1 MRTRPCNEPA
11 SAPRAAP
18 MTLERL
24 PRELCGVVF
33 SHLRPADMVVL
44 SMCSRRRCDAFL
56 DDLYW
61 KPRYLAVFPRPR
73 ISPSASYHLWQNMY
87 KKRWRERRRA
97 RRIEGDT
104 CAMGL
109 RLGNMLG
116 SYAPREMSPPTTA
129 ASWMAE
135 TPDGA
140 NGLSRLS
147 REVELWE
154 EDEEDDRLLIRGPP
168 APRHGLVTVRD
179 SAHTSRPIRYFV
191 EAHADIGPDR
201 GEMDVSLRLSDES
214 DITCIRVHTS
224 EGVLHDPERPE
235 VGRRRI
241 RVGSPVSELLQ
252 AYGLGA
258 DDVTY
263 LPSDRFGPTFVLRG
277 VQGLRF
283 GVAGEIEYD
292 EDGNH
297 EKDKL
302 LGERLVSIAVQR
314 GNVHDVLLSMLGY

>member
-1 MRTRPCNEPA
+1 
-11 SAPRAAP
+11 
-18 MTLERL
+18 
-24 PRELCGVVF
+24 
-33 SHLRPADMVVL
+33 MVVL
-44 SMCSRRRCDAFL
+44 SLCSRGRYDAPL

-73 ISPSASYHLWQNMY
+73 ISPSVSHHLWQNMY
-87 KKRWRERRRA
+87 KKRWRERRWA

-135 TPDGA
+135 TPEGA
-140 NGLSRLS
+140 IGLSRLW
-147 REVELWE
+147 REVELWV
-154 EDEEDDRLLIRGPP
+154 EDEEDDNLLIRGPP

-191 EAHADIGPDR
+191 EAYADIGPDS
-201 GEMDVSLRLSDES
+201 GQMDVSLWLSDES
-214 DITCIRVHTS
+214 DIFCIRVHTS
-224 EGVLHDPERPE
+224 EGVLHDPDRPE

-241 RVGSPVSELLQ
+241 RVGSTVSELLH
-252 AYGLGA
+252 AYGLGT
-258 DDVTY
+258 DDVIY
-263 LPSDRFGPTFVLRG
+263 LPSDRFGPIFVLRG
-277 VQGLRF
+277 VRGLRF

-297 EKDKL
+297 KKDNL

-314 GNVHDVLLSMLGY
+314 GNVHDVLLSMLEETW

>member
-1 MRTRPCNEPA
+1 
-11 SAPRAAP
+11 
-18 MTLERL
+18 
-24 PRELCGVVF
+24 
-33 SHLRPADMVVL
+33 MVVL
-44 SMCSRRRCDAFL
+44 SMCSRGRCDAPL

-191 EAHADIGPDR
+191 ESTCRYWARPRRDGRI
-201 GEMDVSLRLSDES
+201 LWLSDES

-241 RVGSPVSELLQ
+241 RVGSTFSELLQ

-258 DDVTY
+258 DDVIY

-314 GNVHDVLLSMLGY
+314 GNVHDVLLSMLGH

>member
-1 MRTRPCNEPA
+1 
-11 SAPRAAP
+11 
-18 MTLERL
+18 
-24 PRELCGVVF
+24 
-33 SHLRPADMVVL
+33 
-44 SMCSRRRCDAFL
+44 
-56 DDLYW
+56 
-61 KPRYLAVFPRPR
+61 
-73 ISPSASYHLWQNMY
+73 
-87 KKRWRERRRA
+87 
-97 RRIEGDT
+97 
-104 CAMGL
+104 MGL

-154 EDEEDDRLLIRGPP
+154 EDEDDDNLLILGPP
-168 APRHGLVTVRD
+168 GPRHGLMTVRD
-179 SAHTSRPIRYFV
+179 SGHTSRPIRYFV

-201 GEMDVSLRLSDES
+201 GEMDVSLWLSDES
-214 DITCIRVHTS
+214 DIFCIRVHTS
-224 EGVLHDPERPE
+224 DGVLHDPDRPE
-235 VGRRRI
+235 VGRRRV
-241 RVGSPVSELLQ
+241 RVGSTVSELLQ

-258 DDVTY
+258 DDVKY
-263 LPSDRFGPTFVLRG
+263 LPSDRFGPLFVLRG
-277 VQGLRF
+277 VHGLRF

-297 EKDKL
+297 EKDRL

-314 GNVHDVLLSMLGY
+314 GNVHDVLLSMLGH

>member
-1 MRTRPCNEPA
+1 
-11 SAPRAAP
+11 
-18 MTLERL
+18 
-24 PRELCGVVF
+24 
-33 SHLRPADMVVL
+33 MVVL

-87 KKRWRERRRA
+87 KKRWQERRRA

-109 RLGNMLG
+109 RLGNMLA

-135 TPDGA
+135 TPEGV

-147 REVELWE
+147 PLVELWQ
-154 EDEEDDRLLIRGPP
+154 EDEEDDNYLIRGPP

-201 GEMDVSLRLSDES
+201 GEMDVSLWLSDES
-214 DITCIRVHTS
+214 DIFCIRVHTS
-224 EGVLHDPERPE
+224 EGVLHDPDRPE

-241 RVGSPVSELLQ
+241 RVGSTVSELLQ

-258 DDVTY
+258 DDVRY
-263 LPSDRFGPTFVLRG
+263 LPSDRFGPLFLLRG

-314 GNVHDVLLSMLGY
+314 GNVHDVLLSMLEETW

>member
-1 MRTRPCNEPA
+1 MGGGRRGRQITYTGTTGSPSWTGDGE
-11 SAPRAAP
+11 
-18 MTLERL
+18 
-24 PRELCGVVF
+24 G
-33 SHLRPADMVVL
+33 LRPHIEADSL
-44 SMCSRRRCDAFL
+44 FCGSTCR
-56 DDLYW
+56 YW
-61 KPRYLAVFPRPR
+61 ARPR
-73 ISPSASYHLWQNMY
+73 RDGRILW
-87 KKRWRERRRA
+87 
-97 RRIEGDT
+97 
-104 CAMGL
+104 
-109 RLGNMLG
+109 
-116 SYAPREMSPPTTA
+116 
-129 ASWMAE
+129 
-135 TPDGA
+135 
-140 NGLSRLS
+140 
-147 REVELWE
+147 
-154 EDEEDDRLLIRGPP
+154 
-168 APRHGLVTVRD
+168 
-179 SAHTSRPIRYFV
+179 
-191 EAHADIGPDR
+191 
-201 GEMDVSLRLSDES
+201 LSDES

-241 RVGSPVSELLQ
+241 RVGSTFSELLQ

-258 DDVTY
+258 DDVIY

>member
-1 MRTRPCNEPA
+1 
-11 SAPRAAP
+11 

-33 SHLRPADMVVL
+33 SHLRPADVVVL

-87 KKRWRERRRA
+87 KKRWQERRRA

-154 EDEEDDRLLIRGPP
+154 EDEEDDNYLIRGPP

-191 EAHADIGPDR
+191 EAHADIGPDG
-201 GEMDVSLRLSDES
+201 GEMDVSLWLSDES
-214 DITCIRVHTS
+214 DIFCIRVHTS
-224 EGVLHDPERPE
+224 EGVLHDPDRPE
-235 VGRRRI
+235 VGRRRV
-241 RVGSPVSELLQ
+241 RVGSTVSELLQ

-258 DDVTY
+258 DDVRY

-302 LGERLVSIAVQR
+302 LGERLVSIAVHR
-314 GNVHDVLLSMLGY
+314 ANVHDVLLSMLGD

>member
-168 APRHGLVTVRD
+168 GPRHGLMTVRD
-179 SAHTSRPIRYFV
+179 SGHTSRPIRYFV

-201 GEMDVSLRLSDES
+201 GEMDVSSGSQMRAISLASACTPARAFCTTPSARRSADAES
-214 DITCIRVHTS
+214 ASAPPSLNCSKPT
-224 EGVLHDPERPE
+224 
-235 VGRRRI
+235 
-241 RVGSPVSELLQ
+241 GS
-252 AYGLGA
+252 A
-258 DDVTY
+258 
-263 LPSDRFGPTFVLRG
+263 PTT
-277 VQGLRF
+277 
-283 GVAGEIEYD
+283 
-292 EDGNH
+292 
-297 EKDKL
+297 
-302 LGERLVSIAVQR
+302 
-314 GNVHDVLLSMLGY
+314 